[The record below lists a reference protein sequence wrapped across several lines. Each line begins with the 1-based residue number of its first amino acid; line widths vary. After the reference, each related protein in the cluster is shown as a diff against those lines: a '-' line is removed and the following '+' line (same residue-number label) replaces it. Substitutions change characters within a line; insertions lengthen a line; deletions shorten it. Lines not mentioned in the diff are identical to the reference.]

1 MYKNIK
7 EVSFMIFRT
16 GSVLIVGKCDENVL
30 IVIYEFLKI
39 ILNNEY
45 NNICQNLPGDSE
57 KIVSLK
63 DKTKKIRRKTII
75 IEFNSESNL

>member
-1 MYKNIK
+1 
-7 EVSFMIFRT
+7 MIFRT

-30 IVIYEFLKI
+30 MVIYEFLKI

-45 NNICQNLPGDSE
+45 VNICQNYLHGGDSE

-63 DKTKKIRRKTII
+63 DKIKKIRRKTIT
-75 IEFNSESNL
+75 IEINS